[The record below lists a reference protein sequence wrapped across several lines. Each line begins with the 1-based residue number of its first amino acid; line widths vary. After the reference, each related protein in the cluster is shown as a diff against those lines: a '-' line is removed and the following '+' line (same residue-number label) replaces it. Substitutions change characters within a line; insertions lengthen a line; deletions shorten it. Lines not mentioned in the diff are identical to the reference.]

1 MYFIL
6 RCVILFNMGH
16 ICKICKKYGQLFTT
30 RSFTDSTMY
39 PQQPTPAEFRPLLN
53 LRETIMHICRQQ
65 HTLYKDKEIYFVF
78 LIYIDFKSH
87 L

>member
-53 LRETIMHICRQQ
+53 LRETIMHIQYVGNN
-65 HTLYKDKEIYFVF
+65 TLYTKTRKTIQGRKLCAEIGR
-78 LIYIDFKSH
+78 
-87 L
+87 